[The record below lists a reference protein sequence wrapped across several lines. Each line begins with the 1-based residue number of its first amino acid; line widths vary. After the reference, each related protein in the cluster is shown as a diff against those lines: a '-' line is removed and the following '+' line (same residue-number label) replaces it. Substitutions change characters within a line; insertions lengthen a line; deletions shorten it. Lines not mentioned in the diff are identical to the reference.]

1 MELRWRSPPV
11 FYGKGVAWL
20 EGGFSF
26 RVYLLLV
33 MRSHLL
39 LSFLPVLLFVPRL
52 DPLVVVVDADA
63 QGDFNLMLT
72 YDVLVKAFV
81 DFTWS
86 EEFDLFVWLG

>member
-1 MELRWRSPPV
+1 
-11 FYGKGVAWL
+11 
-20 EGGFSF
+20 
-26 RVYLLLV
+26 

-39 LSFLPVLLFVPRL
+39 LSFLFIPRL
-52 DPLVVVVDADA
+52 DPLVVVVDTDA

-86 EEFDLFVWLG
+86 EEFDLFVWLGR